1 MSTAHAPGGGAPV
14 WVWSVAL
21 GGVFG
26 LALLMLT
33 LDRLWPG
40 LPALATPYLNLV
52 RLEAPPRTGP
62 RVVALGDS
70 KLRFG
75 VAFDGE
81 LRQDLPL
88 DFVRINW
95 NNARPTDLAPA
106 LAALCRR
113 PPALLL
119 LQADLLIWQRVSTER
134 LGLRLRQHYREN
146 LERLRLIGG
155 RRHAYLLADNLGHNR
170 DGWQPE
176 GRVGPPRR
184 LSPDE
189 LRARQTEALRGWQP
203 AGPEALQ
210 AWQASLDCLKAAGTE
225 IALLSLPRAPFA
237 QALMAGPLAQHEH
250 STLTQLRA
258 EHAWAHWS
266 ASLDFS
272 DVDFFDAAHLR
283 EPGQARH
290 SAWLR
295 AALRDWLQARAAR
308 TPAGP
313 GPEAAQAA
321 MRLRP

>member
-189 LRARQTEALRGWQP
+189 LRARQTEALRGW
-203 AGPEALQ
+203 
-210 AWQASLDCLKAAGTE
+210 
-225 IALLSLPRAPFA
+225 
-237 QALMAGPLAQHEH
+237 
-250 STLTQLRA
+250 
-258 EHAWAHWS
+258 
-266 ASLDFS
+266 
-272 DVDFFDAAHLR
+272 
-283 EPGQARH
+283 
-290 SAWLR
+290 
-295 AALRDWLQARAAR
+295 
-308 TPAGP
+308 
-313 GPEAAQAA
+313 
-321 MRLRP
+321 